1 MAARLKHR
9 WSLSHNY
16 LAGVTA
22 GAWWRLLRENQF
34 AVDPAYWHRAAFVTA
49 ASCINSLYA
58 ARERRRYDAAVAKVE
73 ITEPPLFILGH
84 WRSGTT
90 LLHYLLAQD
99 TSQFAYAN
107 TYQVVNPLTFLSTEA
122 VNTKRFAALIPKTR
136 PMDNMALSFDA
147 PQEDEFA
154 PLLMCLKSLYLG
166 ASFPRR
172 EDHYA
177 RYLTFDGAS
186 PDEIDQWKSAFLWFC
201 KKLTFKYGRA
211 LLLKSPAH
219 TARIRLLLELFPDA
233 RFVHIHRHPYEVF
246 QSQRHYFDTAMWYT
260 YLQRPELYGLDERI
274 LRRYTAMFDAF
285 FADRP
290 LIPAGR
296 FHEIRFDD
304 LAQHPLEEMA
314 RLYSALDLTGF
325 AQAEPKFAAYIE
337 TLHGY
342 EKNKFPPLS
351 TDTRRLI
358 NNAWCR
364 SFETWNYAMT
374 PEDASDD
381 HNRDRRQTPRPRP
394 ARNLVVGQP
403 G

>member
-16 LAGVTA
+16 LAGITA
-22 GAWWRLLRENQF
+22 GAWWRLLRENRF
-34 AVDPAYWHRAAFVTA
+34 AVDPAYWHRAGFVTA

-58 ARERRRYDAAVAKVE
+58 VRERRRFDAAVAKVE
-73 ITEPPLFILGH
+73 ITQPPLFILGH

-99 TSQFAYAN
+99 AEQFAYAN
-107 TYQVVNPLTFLSTEA
+107 TYQVVNPLTFLTTEA
-122 VNTKRFAALIPKTR
+122 VNTKRFAALVPKSR

-166 ASFPRR
+166 VSFPRR
-172 EDHYA
+172 EEHFA
-177 RYLTFDGAS
+177 RYLTFHDSA
-186 PDEIDQWKSAFLWFC
+186 PAETDEWKSAFLWFC

-219 TARIRLLLELFPDA
+219 TARIRLLLEMFPDA

-260 YLQRPELYGLDERI
+260 YLQRPELDRLDERI

-290 LIPAGR
+290 LIPAGQ

-304 LAQHPLEEMA
+304 LVQNPLEEIG
-314 RLYSALDLTGF
+314 RLYDALDVPGF
-325 AQAEPKFAAYIE
+325 AQAEAKYAAYIT
-337 TLHGY
+337 TLRDY
-342 EKNKFPPLS
+342 KRNRFAPLS
-351 TDTRRLI
+351 SETRQLI
-358 NNAWCR
+358 SKAWRR
-364 SFETWNYAMT
+364 SFETWNYPMT
-374 PEDASDD
+374 LEDASDD
-381 HNRDRRQTPRPRP
+381 HNRDRRQTPRPRT
-394 ARNLVVGQP
+394 ARQLVVGQP

>member
-16 LAGVTA
+16 LAGITA
-22 GAWWRLLRENQF
+22 GAWRRLLRENRF

-49 ASCINSLYA
+49 ASCINSLSA

-73 ITEPPLFILGH
+73 ITQPPLFILGH

-99 TSQFAYAN
+99 SEQFAYAN
-107 TYQVVNPLTFLSTEA
+107 TYQVVNPLTFLTTEE
-122 VNTKRFAALIPKTR
+122 VNAKRFAALLPKTR

-166 ASFPRR
+166 VSFPRR
-172 EDHYA
+172 EEHYA
-177 RYLTFDGAS
+177 RYLTFRDVAPS
-186 PDEIDQWKSAFLWFC
+186 EIDEWKAAFLWFC
-201 KKLTFKYGRA
+201 KKLSFKYGRA

-219 TARIRLLLELFPDA
+219 TARIRLLLDLFPDA
-233 RFVHIHRHPYEVF
+233 RFVHIHRHPHEVF

-260 YLQRPELYGLDERI
+260 YLQRPDLDGLDERI
-274 LRRYTAMFDAF
+274 LRRYTTMFDAF

-296 FHEIRFDD
+296 FHEMRFDD
-304 LAQHPLEEMA
+304 LAQNPLEEIRRM
-314 RLYSALDLTGF
+314 YDALDLPGF
-325 AQAEPKFAAYIE
+325 VQAEAKYAAYIA
-337 TLHGY
+337 TLQDY
-342 EKNKFPPLS
+342 EKNRFLPLPRE
-351 TDTRRLI
+351 TRQLV
-358 NNAWCR
+358 NTAWRR
-364 SFETWNYAMT
+364 SFETWDYPMT

-381 HNRDRRQTPRPRP
+381 NRRDRRQTPRPRS